1 MSYIGIK
8 DFPSKKCFKKL
19 KNDIKYDEIMSA
31 IKGNQSRNVEQWV
44 QSFKGYLSA
53 YLSNNTDEWNDNSY
67 RDKCCSDLNYILDVI
82 IEKIL
87 QSKLKKNIWLYNRIE
102 TYTMELLKTFNSLK
116 CHRELYDKFYR
127 FRHLKKLFLDFCED
141 SSYVSSNFEQ
151 IKNGDKCRAV
161 MFDIRR
167 RRNDIAKIFNTNR
180 RIPRDLFNFSDQCNG
195 NNIDKIHKTTNCMR
209 VTQAEDLRSSA
220 PLAGGA
226 GDLDLSA
233 SAGDPKEVLDTDSS
247 EASDLV
253 EREIKE
259 YESSEHLN
267 ITYAAS
273 SVFGTALFSYFLYR
287 ATPVGSWIRSNVLSN
302 TQNDFSMFNGESD
315 NSLSNNIDPLQ
326 LNMDNYEY
334 NMPYAAV

>member
-1 MSYIGIK
+1 MGHIGIK
-8 DFPSKKCFKKL
+8 DFPSKKCFNKL
-19 KNDIKYDEIMSA
+19 IKGIKYDEIISA
-31 IKGNQSRNVEQWV
+31 IKGNKSGNVEKWV
-44 QSFKGYLSA
+44 ESFKGYLSA
-53 YLSNNTDEWNDNSY
+53 YLSDNTDEWNDSY
-67 RDKCCSDLNYILDVI
+67 RYKCCNDLNYILDVI

-87 QSKLKKNIWLYNRIE
+87 KSKLEKNIWLYNRIE
-102 TYTMELLKTFNSLK
+102 TYTMELLKTFKSLK
-116 CHRELYDKFYR
+116 CHRDLYHKFYR
-127 FRHLKKLFLDFCED
+127 LRHLKKRFFDFCED

-195 NNIDKIHKTTNCMR
+195 NNIENIHKTTNCMK
-209 VTQAEDLRSSA
+209 VTEAKDLPNSA
-220 PLAGGA
+220 SLVGGV
-226 GDLDLSA
+226 GDLDLSV
-233 SAGDPKEVLDTDSS
+233 SAGDPEEDLDTDSS
-247 EASDLV
+247 EASGLV
-253 EREIKE
+253 EREIQE

-287 ATPVGSWIRSNVLSN
+287 ATPVGSWIRSKVLSN
-302 TQNDFSMFNGESD
+302 TQNNFSMFNDESD

-326 LNMDNYEY
+326 LNMDNYGY